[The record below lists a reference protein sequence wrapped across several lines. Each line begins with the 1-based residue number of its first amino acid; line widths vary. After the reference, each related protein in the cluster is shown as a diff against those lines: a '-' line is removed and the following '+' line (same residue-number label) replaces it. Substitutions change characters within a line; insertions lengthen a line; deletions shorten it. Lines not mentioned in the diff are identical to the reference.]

1 MTREARRSSGASG
14 ARRGA
19 TDPYGIGLHPSPIV
33 PLAAAAGLV
42 VVAILTLGLFTGRLP
57 FVPTKGGG
65 AAVVD
70 RTPAPSNVVIVDPR
84 SNVPGSIVYAKGGNI
99 WIQSGSKATQ
109 VTSSGHDSMPTWS
122 ADGRWIYY
130 VETHTERG
138 LYPYA
143 GAPVDYDLT
152 YPIVVRVHPDGTARD
167 EVATGKFTR
176 SGGQYQWYY
185 WIRQPVPDPSG
196 KILAVMS
203 DGPEPTRNDVV
214 LQLLDIASGTMTNA
228 GLAENAPLGHQD
240 PAWKP
245 GTSSRQLLYVMNGRD
260 GTRGAPTIWRYD
272 LRTKKA
278 SVLTAPGYMGPAWSP
293 DGRWIAATKQGSLGT
308 DIVLIDPSTGTEV
321 KRITN
326 DGHSWGA
333 TWSPNGDAI
342 AFLHIDGGIV
352 DLRMIPIRISGA
364 TVTLGE
370 DLSLTE
376 SSGLDPSSR
385 PSWFIPPEQLAPP
398 PSSAP
403 AGSTAPASAPSGS
416 AGP

>member
-1 MTREARRSSGASG
+1 MTRDVRRPARSGAVRKPTAG
-14 ARRGA
+14 
-19 TDPYGIGLHPSPIV
+19 DPYGIRVRPGAIV
-33 PLAAAAGLV
+33 PIAAAAGLV
-42 VVAILTLGLFTGRLP
+42 VVAILTLGLFSGRLP
-57 FVPTKGGG
+57 FVPSRGGG
-65 AAVVD
+65 GGAVVD

-84 SNVPGSIVYAKGGNI
+84 SSVPGSIVYAKGGNV
-99 WIQSGSKATQ
+99 WIQSGTKATQ

-130 VETHTERG
+130 VETRTERG
-138 LYPYA
+138 LYPYT
-143 GAPVDYDLT
+143 GAPVFYDLT
-152 YPIVVRVHPDGTARD
+152 YPIVVRIRPDGTGRD
-167 EVATGKFTR
+167 EIATGRFTR
-176 SGGQYQWYY
+176 SGGQYQWFY

-196 KILAVMS
+196 KTLAVMS

-214 LQLLDIASGTMTNA
+214 LQLLDIASGTLTNP

-245 GTSSRQLLYVMNGRD
+245 GSSRQLLYVMNGRD

-272 LRTKKA
+272 VRTKRA
-278 SVLTAPGYMGPAWSP
+278 TVLTAPGYMGPAWSP
-293 DGRWIAATKQGSLGT
+293 DGRLIVATKQGSLGT
-308 DIVLIDPSTGTEV
+308 DLVMIDPSTGTEV

-326 DGHSWGA
+326 DAHSWGA

-352 DLRMIPIRISGA
+352 DLRMVPIHIAGGVV
-364 TVTLGE
+364 TVGE

-376 SSGLDPSSR
+376 SSGLDPASR
-385 PSWFIPPEQLAPP
+385 PSWYIPPDQLTPAASSS
-398 PSSAP
+398 PSS
-403 AGSTAPASAPSGS
+403 SGS